1 MDNNDDILTN
11 KKNNTEDKAK
21 SVTSQ
26 CDCHKS
32 KEASRNKEDPLQRQV
47 ERRET
52 LSPTSIVDIIPMGSI
67 ALTKQQDDD
76 EEDVASYTQMLYV
89 QSNGSTLSLK
99 GDEREHDLSSSS
111 SRLVTEEQLTD
122 LSVDKVALSIYRL
135 RRQQQQQQLQNR
147 RQQRSRSRQEPL
159 QVGSVLACH
168 LESTIGCIPARVRPL
183 GGGRFRLDPLDHVID
198 HGNHHSMITTTAV
211 ATTSSNCNPT
221 RRGKEEESLCQQ
233 SKEKDDKEKNVSCWN
248 SPIALDNKSQESD
261 NEEDD
266 NWEDNNNN
274 DDDDDDD
281 WWSFMDKKKKNSS
294 CFDAASIFRSRE
306 MNHENGLDAMIPFW
320 NPSPLCGL
328 AEI

>member
-1 MDNNDDILTN
+1 MGYAYRYILYELLPATKKKLLGFDSYSRVEHYFEKRPKTPGKAHNHKRRKMKRNGKSFHPLIKNNRWNMFRRRMVCSNNNNNNRMNDMDNNDDILTN

-32 KEASRNKEDPLQRQV
+32 KEASRNKEDPLQWQV

-99 GDEREHDLSSSS
+99 GNEREHDLSSSS

-122 LSVDKVALSIYRL
+122 LSVDKVALSMYRL

-147 RQQRSRSRQEPL
+147 RQHTTPT
-159 QVGSVLACH
+159 VYYVW
-168 LESTIGCIPARVRPL
+168 TI
-183 GGGRFRLDPLDHVID
+183 
-198 HGNHHSMITTTAV
+198 
-211 ATTSSNCNPT
+211 
-221 RRGKEEESLCQQ
+221 
-233 SKEKDDKEKNVSCWN
+233 
-248 SPIALDNKSQESD
+248 
-261 NEEDD
+261 
-266 NWEDNNNN
+266 
-274 DDDDDDD
+274 
-281 WWSFMDKKKKNSS
+281 
-294 CFDAASIFRSRE
+294 IFE
-306 MNHENGLDAMIPFW
+306 CVF
-320 NPSPLCGL
+320 
-328 AEI
+328 